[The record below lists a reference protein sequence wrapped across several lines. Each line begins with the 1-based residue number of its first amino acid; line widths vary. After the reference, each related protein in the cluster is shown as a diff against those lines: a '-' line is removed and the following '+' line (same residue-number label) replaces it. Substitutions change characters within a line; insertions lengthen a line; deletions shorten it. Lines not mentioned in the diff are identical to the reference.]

1 MADLLV
7 LAGIW
12 PSPYPHYSLAHTY
25 ERVSASFR

>member
-7 LAGIW
+7 LGGIW
-12 PSPYPHYSLAHTY
+12 PSPYPDDSLAHTY